1 MSTYEP
7 QIIRQQCLEEHQQLL
22 EQAIATL
29 TAKGCVVHQA
39 KDAAQAA
46 AIMAQLCPA
55 EQKAMCTFAPELEEL
70 PLQQAAPQA
79 VQTDLEA
86 LVAQKLERPY
96 RNPRRAP
103 LDDVTPEQ
111 ITEILQQYLGSIES
125 LEPASLMAAISKKIK
140 ADADQ
145 CDWGITG
152 ADAIAADT
160 GTLILAEDQ
169 GNGRIVSN
177 IPTRH
182 MAVVGLE
189 KIYPSNETVLETV
202 HAAWTAGGRQSTPV
216 YYSYIT
222 GPSRTGDIEG
232 SMVCGMHGPQ
242 QVHVILLDNGR
253 STLFAQNKGQVLKC
267 IECGRCTAAL
277 EQLTAG
283 LHTPA
288 PLTCKSLALAN
299 LQKPIQIS
307 DDQWQQLDFQCPV
320 GITGSDLKQAMQ

>member
-1 MSTYEP
+1 MNTYEP
-7 QIIRQQCLEEHQQLL
+7 KTIRQQCIEEHQQLL
-22 EQAIATL
+22 EQAIASL

-39 KDAAQAA
+39 IDADQAA
-46 AIMAQLCPA
+46 TIVAQLCPS
-55 EQKAMCTFAPELEEL
+55 EQKAMCTFAPELEEVSL
-70 PLQQAAPQA
+70 AQIIPQMI
-79 VQTDLEA
+79 QTDLEA
-86 LVAQKLERPY
+86 LVAQKLNRPY
-96 RNPRRAP
+96 VNPRRAP
-103 LDDVTPEQ
+103 LDDTTPEQ
-111 ITEILQQYLGSIES
+111 ITEILQQYLGNTEPM
-125 LEPASLMAAISKKIK
+125 EPANLMAAVSKKIK
-140 ADADQ
+140 VDADQ

-182 MAVVGLE
+182 MAIVGLE
-189 KIYPSNETVLETV
+189 KLYPSNETVLDTI
-202 HAAWTAGGRQSTPV
+202 HAAWTAGGRQSAPV

-242 QVHVILLDNGR
+242 QVHVVLLDNGR
-253 STLFAQNKGQVLKC
+253 STLFAQNKGRVLQC

-277 EQLTAG
+277 EQLAAG
-283 LHTPA
+283 QHTPA

-299 LQKPIQIS
+299 LQNPLQIS
-307 DDQWQQLDFQCPV
+307 DDQWAQLDFQCPV
-320 GITGSDLKQAMQ
+320 GITRDDLKQAMQ

>member
-7 QIIRQQCLEEHQQLL
+7 QTIRQQCLEKHQQLL

-46 AIMAQLCPA
+46 AIIAQLCPT

-96 RNPRRAP
+96 INPRRAP

-111 ITEILQQYLGSIES
+111 ITEILQQYLDSTES

-140 ADADQ
+140 AGADQ

-152 ADAIAADT
+152 ADAIAAD
-160 GTLILAEDQ
+160 
-169 GNGRIVSN
+169 
-177 IPTRH
+177 
-182 MAVVGLE
+182 
-189 KIYPSNETVLETV
+189 
-202 HAAWTAGGRQSTPV
+202 
-216 YYSYIT
+216 
-222 GPSRTGDIEG
+222 
-232 SMVCGMHGPQ
+232 
-242 QVHVILLDNGR
+242 
-253 STLFAQNKGQVLKC
+253 KC
-267 IECGRCTAAL
+267 SCS
-277 EQLTAG
+277 
-283 LHTPA
+283 H
-288 PLTCKSLALAN
+288 
-299 LQKPIQIS
+299 
-307 DDQWQQLDFQCPV
+307 D
-320 GITGSDLKQAMQ
+320 

>member
-1 MSTYEP
+1 MNIYEP
-7 QIIRQQCLEEHQQLL
+7 QTTRQQCLEEHQQLL
-22 EQAIATL
+22 QQAIASL

-39 KDAAQAA
+39 SDAAQAA
-46 AIMAQLCPA
+46 AIVAQLCPS

-70 PLQQAAPQA
+70 SLAQA
-79 VQTDLEA
+79 VPQIIQTDLEA
-86 LVAQKLERPY
+86 IVAQALQRPY
-96 RNPRRAP
+96 INPRRAP

-111 ITEILQQYLGSIES
+111 ILPILQQYLGNA
-125 LEPASLMAAISKKIK
+125 EPMEPSSLMAAISKQIK
-140 ADADQ
+140 VNADQ

-160 GTLILAEDQ
+160 GTLVLAEDQ

-182 MAVVGLE
+182 LAVVGLE
-189 KIYPSNETVLETV
+189 KIYPSNESILDTI
-202 HAAWTAGGRQSTPV
+202 HAAWIAGGRQSAPV

-253 STLFAQNKGQVLKC
+253 STLLTQNKGQVLRC
-267 IECGRCTAAL
+267 IECGKCSAAL
-277 EQLTAG
+277 EQLTDG
-283 LHTPA
+283 QQIPT